1 MDTQHLSFI
10 AGAISSF
17 IFVGSHVPMLW
28 KAYRTK
34 DLRSYSRLN
43 LMLVNVGN
51 LIYWLYLISLPP
63 GPVWLLHTF
72 YTISSG
78 LLLML
83 YCRLNAC
90 RFTRRLS

>member
-1 MDTQHLSFI
+1 MDTQRLSFI
-10 AGAISSF
+10 AGAVSSL

-63 GPVWLLHTF
+63 ARFGCCTHFIQFRAV
-72 YTISSG
+72 
-78 LLLML
+78 
-83 YCRLNAC
+83 YC
-90 RFTRRLS
+90 

>member
-10 AGAISSF
+10 AGAVSSL

-83 YCRLNAC
+83 YCRLHAC
-90 RFTRRLS
+90 RFRRLS